1 MKIKPKKL
9 LLLILLIGIS
19 LGVYW
24 FVKRSPK
31 HVSES
36 FTINTANYPLEIDT
50 IKLVKKKLISNSS
63 STSKIEKEFL
73 KAITKR
79 IFPYWY
85 GTAWD
90 FNGTTQTPQKGKI
103 ACGYFVTTTLRDAGY
118 PIERVKM
125 AQCASEEMIRNITQK
140 KFIYHFS
147 NTNLKKF
154 ESELIKKGEGL
165 YVLGLD
171 NHTGFILISKEGN
184 YFIHAS
190 GWYPYK
196 VVREKLSES
205 DVVANS
211 KYKVVGKISADEKF
225 LEKWLTN

>member
-1 MKIKPKKL
+1 MKLKPKRV
-9 LLLILLIGIS
+9 LLLIALIGATVGI
-19 LGVYW
+19 YY
-24 FVKRSPK
+24 FVKRCPEHIPETSI
-31 HVSES
+31 V
-36 FTINTANYPLEIDT
+36 NTANYSHEIDS
-50 IKLVKKKLISNSS
+50 IKLVKKKLLASASPI
-63 STSKIEKEFL
+63 TKVEREFL
-73 KAITKR
+73 AAITKR

-85 GTAWD
+85 GTPWD

-125 AQCASEEMIRNITQK
+125 AQCASEEMIRSMTQK
-140 KFIYHFS
+140 KFIFQFS
-147 NTNLKKF
+147 NTNIKKF
-154 ESELIKKGEGL
+154 ENELIKKGEGL

-171 NHTGFILISKEGN
+171 NHTGFILISNAGN

-196 VVREKLSES
+196 VVREKLSDSE
-205 DVVANS
+205 VVGNS

-225 LEKWLTN
+225 LNKWLTN

>member
-1 MKIKPKKL
+1 MKLKPKKVL
-9 LLLILLIGIS
+9 LLAAFVSVAIAS
-19 LGVYW
+19 YY
-24 FVKRSPK
+24 FVKRCPAHIPEK
-31 HVSES
+31 AAV
-36 FTINTANYPLEIDT
+36 NLANYPLEIDS
-50 IKLVKKKLISNSS
+50 IKLEKKKLIASNANKLRLGKVFVN
-63 STSKIEKEFL
+63 T
-73 KAITKR
+73 ITKK

-125 AQCASEEMIRNITQK
+125 AQCASEEMIRSLVQK
-140 KFIYHFS
+140 QFIFHFS
-147 NTNLKKF
+147 NCNLIKF
-154 ESELIKKGEGL
+154 ENELIKKGEGL

-171 NHTGFILISKEGN
+171 NHTGFILISNTGN
-184 YFIHAS
+184 YFIHSS

-196 VVREKLSES
+196 VVREKLCDS
-205 DVVANS
+205 DVVGNS

-225 LEKWLTN
+225 LNKWLTN